1 MVIINHAPLVDI
13 VNKKNSWINNE
24 DSQEENGMG
33 GFPLKGAMILQ
44 VGEMTLGLD
53 AKKTLFLKGLIKLQD

>member
-1 MVIINHAPLVDI
+1 
-13 VNKKNSWINNE
+13 
-24 DSQEENGMG
+24 MG

-53 AKKTLFLKGLIKLQD
+53 AKKKLFQKGLIKLQD